1 MIDASGPGGAPLM
14 AADTERVSIATLD
27 RAWQSTV
34 ENQRPLLVMFTSD
47 NCAYCVKMVRETYRH
62 PSIERLLTG
71 RTEGVLAHASDN
83 QALVSRL
90 GIRGYPTSMLV
101 SPRGEVLMVVEGF
114 LDAEA
119 FALRVGPLLN
129 PQARATVPA
138 NSGVAIRAVS
148 Q

>member
-1 MIDASGPGGAPLM
+1 ACEVSLACGATPLTNGTKGDAAVF
-14 AADTERVSIATLD
+14 THATLD

-62 PSIERLLTG
+62 PSVERLLTG

-119 FALRVGPLLN
+119 FAQRLGP
-129 PQARATVPA
+129 
-138 NSGVAIRAVS
+138 
-148 Q
+148 